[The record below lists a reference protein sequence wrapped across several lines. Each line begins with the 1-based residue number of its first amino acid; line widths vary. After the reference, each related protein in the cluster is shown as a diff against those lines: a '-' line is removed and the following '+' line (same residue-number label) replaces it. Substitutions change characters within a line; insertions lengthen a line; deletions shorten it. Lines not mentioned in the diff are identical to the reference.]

1 MKHYYFQVIILWAI
15 ILCNIQLTS
24 CQKNNSYDDFVN
36 ERYEAYSFSTN
47 NAYYPLL
54 VIIKLPAT
62 QNDTRLKIGK
72 DIITLSNELT
82 YSYFSTQTKVPKISI
97 IINNEYKSI
106 KVKNGNNI
114 LKINLVG
121 DNHYHLDFFSN
132 QIERIFFQLS
142 KPTLKKLEVNLINVL
157 GFHNLI
163 EKRKVFTLQE
173 NTLSEISVSAEKYFN
188 SIFYPRIWAQ
198 IILDLKLPLKIAYY
212 THLTAN
218 LWHFGNIIRK
228 NRTGCVQANE
238 QIISDLI
245 YREYN
250 NEKPIFWK
258 TARGLRDFLQSE
270 IGCCTDHALFVK
282 IFMDGINIP
291 SRRVFIPGHW
301 INEVKYNNGE
311 NYIID
316 GSSNLIISGTV
327 EGLLNGNYRQI
338 WLFYNSKMDY
348 DAWPTFPT
356 HSFIM
361 GLTDSTIQKGAKIIY
376 YNGYRSNK
384 IYYNEVAQI
393 QGK

>member
-1 MKHYYFQVIILWAI
+1 MKHYYFRVIILWAI

-24 CQKNNSYDDFVN
+24 CQKDNSYDDFVN

-121 DNHYHLDFFSN
+121 DNHYHLDFFGN

-173 NTLSEISVSAEKYFN
+173 NTLSEVSVSAEKYFN

-228 NRTGCVQANE
+228 
-238 QIISDLI
+238 
-245 YREYN
+245 
-250 NEKPIFWK
+250 K
-258 TARGLRDFLQSE
+258 
-270 IGCCTDHALFVK
+270 
-282 IFMDGINIP
+282 
-291 SRRVFIPGHW
+291 
-301 INEVKYNNGE
+301 
-311 NYIID
+311 
-316 GSSNLIISGTV
+316 
-327 EGLLNGNYRQI
+327 
-338 WLFYNSKMDY
+338 
-348 DAWPTFPT
+348 
-356 HSFIM
+356 
-361 GLTDSTIQKGAKIIY
+361 
-376 YNGYRSNK
+376 
-384 IYYNEVAQI
+384 
-393 QGK
+393 